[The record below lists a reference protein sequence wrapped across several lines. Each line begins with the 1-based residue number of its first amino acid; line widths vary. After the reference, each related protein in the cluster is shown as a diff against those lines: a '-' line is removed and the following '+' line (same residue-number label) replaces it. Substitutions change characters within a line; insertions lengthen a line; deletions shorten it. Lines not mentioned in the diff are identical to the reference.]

1 MRAFRAQDQSTPL
14 VLMGYYNPIHRYGGE
29 AFVRDAAAAVS
40 TRCWWSICRRSTTN
54 ELGPMARDYG
64 VQMIRLATPT
74 TDAQRLPKV
83 LDRASGFLYYVSH
96 NGVTGVGAADHTA
109 VAQALEGIR
118 AQSAVPICVGFGVR
132 RAEQAAPLAQVADGV
147 VVGSA
152 LIEALQQGGVAAAL
166 ELTAELAAAMPRQA

>member
-1 MRAFRAQDQSTPL
+1 
-14 VLMGYYNPIHRYGGE
+14 
-29 AFVRDAAAAVS
+29 
-40 TRCWWSICRRSTTN
+40 
-54 ELGPMARDYG
+54 
-64 VQMIRLATPT
+64 MIRLATPT
-74 TDAQRLPKV
+74 TDAQRLPRV
-83 LDRASGFLYYVSH
+83 LEHASGFLYYVSH

-118 AQSAVPICVGFGVR
+118 AQSSVPICVGFGVR

-166 ELTAELAAAMPRQA
+166 GLTAELAAAMPRQA